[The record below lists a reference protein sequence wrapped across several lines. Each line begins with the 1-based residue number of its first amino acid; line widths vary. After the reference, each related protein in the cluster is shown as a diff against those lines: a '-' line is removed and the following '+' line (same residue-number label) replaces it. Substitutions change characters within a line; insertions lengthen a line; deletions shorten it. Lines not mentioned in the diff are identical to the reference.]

1 MKRILQKIDRIRATG
16 TATLNL
22 SPESPYYHLSGKKF
36 KVDSM
41 GTPDYKCRITLVIEN
56 ELVDFTVNDID

>member
-22 SPESPYYHLSGKKF
+22 CRESPYYHLNGKKF

-41 GTPDYKCRITLVIEN
+41 GTPDYKCRITLVIYN